1 MLPIIFTSAE
11 CGFSDSNYFSSV
23 FKKETGFTPI
33 EYRKK
38 FARVEV
44 KEEEIPLKLKYQMT
58 WEEKEHG
65 AENNRS
71 PG

>member
-23 FKKETGFTPI
+23 FKKETGFTPS
-33 EYRKK
+33 EYREK

-44 KEEEIPLKLKYQMT
+44 KEEIPLKLKYRMT

-65 AENNRS
+65 TENSRS
-71 PG
+71 QG